1 MSHTAV
7 PTRSTSRDL
16 ALVAVFV
23 GVIAALGLV
32 PALYPFGVSV
42 PITAQTL
49 GVILAG
55 AVLGARRGAL
65 TSMVFL
71 LLVAIGLPLLSGG
84 RGGLAVFGGPSV
96 GFLLGFPVAAYVV
109 GWVTEKGGA
118 PYKLPLGIL
127 ANLIGGI
134 GVLYLMGV
142 PGIAL
147 VARIDFSDALASTWI
162 FLPGDVLKCVVAA
175 LVASGVH
182 RGYPGLIRRSRR
194 HGAALAKV

>member
-1 MSHTAV
+1 MNHIAV
-7 PTRSTSRDL
+7 PSTSGSRDL

-23 GVIAALGLV
+23 GVIAALGLI
-32 PALYPFGVSV
+32 PALYPFGGSV

-49 GVILAG
+49 GVVLAG

-65 TSMVFL
+65 TSLVFL
-71 LLVAIGLPLLSGG
+71 VLVAIGLPLLAGG

-109 GWVTEKGGA
+109 GWITEKGGA
-118 PYKLPLGIL
+118 SYKLPVGIL
-127 ANLIGGI
+127 ANVIGGI

-147 VARIDFSDALASTWI
+147 VARIDLSDALASTWI

-182 RGYPGLIRRSRR
+182 RGYPGLIPRSRR
-194 HGAALAKV
+194 HDAALAKV